1 MVYAVIMGTPITNFC
16 DSNQIKMKSG
26 SVVCRLPGSEQWGI
40 FTDPVKVLCC
50 TKLEDVKLVLFE
62 LEEALS
68 QNHYA
73 AGFLSYEAGAAF
85 DKAFPPCPL
94 NDFPLVW
101 FGIYDKAPT
110 VFSPGAEEIF
120 ANSKDLKPE
129 LSKTEYHNAINEV
142 LDDIQS
148 GNLYQTNFTFRLR
161 GDKTDD
167 PWSLFKALFIRH
179 PMPYAAF
186 VNTGDLQ
193 IVSLSPEIFLERN
206 GTELFNSPMKGTI
219 KRSKDPIKDKKNAGF
234 LKTDPKNTAENL
246 MIVDMV
252 RNDLGRIC
260 CADSIFVD
268 PLFHVDSY
276 ATLHQM
282 ISTVHGK
289 IPQKTTFSEIVQA
302 TFPAASITGAPKIAA
317 MHKIRELEKSP
328 RKIYTGSIACIY
340 PNQNFCMNVAIRTL
354 ICSKDS
360 TELGIGGGIVY
371 DSGKAAELDE
381 ALLKSKFIHAAEPD
395 FEILETMLFG
405 SNISD
410 LDKHLNRMA
419 KSAKYFKFKF
429 NKNSAKKFI
438 KEELLKIPPPARIRF
453 LLNFK
458 GEFKLQSFP
467 LTKTGWKTD
476 SAKIKLSKEHTS
488 SNDIFLRHKTTRRK
502 FYDEHFRKAVEEA
515 YSEVIFTNERNEIC
529 EGAISNIFIQEKS
542 GSWYTPP
549 LSCGLLPGIWRDTT
563 IKKLNAKEKVLYA
576 SDLKEAKEI
585 IIGNSVRGEIQINTS
600 KY

>member
-1 MVYAVIMGTPITNFC
+1 
-16 DSNQIKMKSG
+16 MKSG

-50 TKLEDVKLVLFE
+50 TKIEDVKPVLTKI
-62 LEEALS
+62 EEALN
-68 QNHYA
+68 QGCYA

-94 NDFPLVW
+94 NDFPLMW
-101 FGIYDKAPT
+101 FGIYDNAPT
-110 VFSPGAEEIF
+110 AFVPETEEIF
-120 ANSKDLKPE
+120 ACSEDLEPE
-129 LSKTEYHNAINEV
+129 ISETEYHDAVSEV
-142 LDDIQS
+142 LEDIKA
-148 GNLYQTNFTFRLR
+148 GNLYQTNFTFRLFAP
-161 GDKTDD
+161 KTNN
-167 PWSLFKALFIRH
+167 PWRLFKALFVRH

-186 VNTGDLQ
+186 INTGDFQ

-206 GTELFNSPMKGTI
+206 GNELFNSPMKGTI
-219 KRSKDPIKDKKNAGF
+219 KRSKNPVKDSKNADF

-260 CADSIFVD
+260 CTDSIFVD

-289 IPQKTTFSEIVQA
+289 IKPETTFSEIVQA

-317 MHKIRELEKSP
+317 MHKIQELEKSP

-354 ICSKDS
+354 ICSENS

-395 FEILETMLFG
+395 FEILETMLFENG
-405 SNISD
+405 ISD
-410 LDKHLNRMA
+410 SDEHLNRMA
-419 KSAKYFKFKF
+419 KSAEYFNFKY
-429 NKNSAKKFI
+429 NKKSARKFI
-438 KEELLKIPPPARIRF
+438 TEKLANVNAPARVRL

-458 GEFKLQSFP
+458 GKFQLQSFP
-467 LTKTGWKTD
+467 LQKTGWGMD

-488 SNDIFLRHKTTRRK
+488 SKDIFLRHKTTRRE
-502 FYDEHFRKAVEEA
+502 FYNKHFYKALDEG
-515 YSEVIFTNERNEIC
+515 YDEVIFSNERGEIS
-529 EGAISNIFIQEKS
+529 EGAISNIFIQTQNN
-542 GSWYTPP
+542 SWYTPS
-549 LSCGLLPGIWRDTT
+549 LSSGLLPGIWRAAT
-563 IKKLNAKEKVLYA
+563 IKKLNAKEKVLYPA
-576 SDLKEAKEI
+576 DLEQAKQI
-585 IIGNSVRGEIQINTS
+585 IIGNSVRGTVKVS
-600 KY
+600 VK